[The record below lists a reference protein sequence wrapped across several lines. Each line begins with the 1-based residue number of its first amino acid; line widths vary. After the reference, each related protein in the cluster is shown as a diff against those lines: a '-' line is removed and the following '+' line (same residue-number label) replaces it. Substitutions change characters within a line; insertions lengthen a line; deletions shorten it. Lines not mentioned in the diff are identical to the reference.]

1 MSDKYDVV
9 RNRQRQGEEAKQNV
23 LSGMYNRPAAVPD
36 KYEVVRNRVLQQ
48 PAVQLA
54 SPTPAWDKIA
64 GAAQGGSAAQAKP
77 EQIPGT
83 LFNRDFSP
91 ATGFS
96 GTVMGQKQRLKEQQA
111 AERQERALNSRLS
124 KLTSWYRPAEWPT
137 AKLIDRIVPKEVD
150 EGLSSL
156 LDGKTGGERLGEAI
170 RAMPDIP
177 GVTDTG
183 PVPNFIRGI
192 GDTATLGLS
201 SYMDRQMGMPERA
214 EGATQT
220 TAGKAGQ
227 FVGYLLPGTAAWK
240 VAGAATKGMANKA
253 GQTLTRGAMGGSM
266 LGTAREVG
274 EYQLGV
280 NEQSLSGRAADVAL
294 DTVLGGAGDLA
305 LYGLGKGVQMVRQA
319 PGDVLASTLRNVDSH
334 NNTVGEAR
342 VGWMDPTGER
352 SGLRGISGSLPD
364 VQAAL
369 PTSISKGKSADPP
382 PNSWEDFV
390 QTGQQMK
397 QEGRLTPDRGAE
409 GLKSPR
415 IPVTDIEETRLSN
428 LIERT
433 FSEKKSRGSSGDA
446 PRAGSS
452 MSKLEAPRATITK
465 AAERL
470 SQAVEGAGKVLHPIR
485 AALER
490 LKELGGN
497 QTQALRNRQLPS
509 DMQHGLGN
517 RASSTAN
524 NMSGTASNARGE
536 LGPAELNILSNESLS
551 AEQMGT
557 GHRLMQELEAA
568 GEHQRAAALGDRLTQ
583 DLAQDV
589 NSDTFRI
596 NGMLEENADFAA
608 GYKGSEPPEVA
619 AANPVGSLHF
629 QNTNHLSS
637 ETEPIG
643 RTVAKEEGSSTAGA
657 LKSTEMRNSNIE
669 SRTSAKVEGADEGKN
684 FIDTKGYRND
694 TPLTKE
700 QINELIS
707 YAKKLNFP
715 EYNIHIADSVNTTPT
730 SIMYDTILTINNDVL
745 PSKLPTKNPN
755 SLISGRGTIAHEVV
769 GHYETVKKGTAYN
782 QYDLIDNVPVINLIN
797 YALDEAQASIRAA
810 RFASELSQSE
820 KVMLLR
826 DGIQRLRNANLKLKD
841 VKHLLDIIER

>member
-1 MSDKYDVV
+1 MLDKYDVV

-23 LSGMYNRPAAVPD
+23 LSGMYNRPTAVQD
-36 KYEVVRNRVLQQ
+36 KYEVVRNRVVQQ
-48 PAVQLA
+48 PAVQVA
-54 SPTPAWDKIA
+54 SPTPVWDKIA
-64 GAAQGGSAAQAKP
+64 GAAQGGSAVQAKP

-83 LFNRDFSP
+83 LFNRDLSP
-91 ATGFS
+91 ATGVS

-111 AERQERALNSRLS
+111 AERQERALNSPLS

-137 AKLIDRIVPKEVD
+137 AKLIDRIVPKAVD

-170 RAMPDIP
+170 RETDIP

-183 PVPNFIRGI
+183 PIPNFIRGI

-220 TAGKAGQ
+220 TAGKTGQ

-253 GQTLTRGAMGGSM
+253 GQTVTRGTMGGAM

-334 NNTVGEAR
+334 NNTAGEVQIGLTA
-342 VGWMDPTGER
+342 PTGER
-352 SGLRGISGSLPD
+352 SGWREIADGLPD

-369 PTSISKGKSADPP
+369 PTSTSKGKSADPS

-397 QEGRLTPDRGAE
+397 QEGHFTPDRGSE
-409 GLKSPR
+409 GIKSPR
-415 IPVTDIEETRLSN
+415 TPVTEGEGRSLSD

-433 FSEKKSRGSSGDA
+433 FPGKKSRVRSGDA
-446 PRAGSS
+446 PQAGSS
-452 MSKLEAPRATITK
+452 LSKFEAPRATITK

-470 SQAVEGAGKVLHPIR
+470 SQAVGGSGKVLHPIR
-485 AALER
+485 AVLER
-490 LKELGGN
+490 LKGLGGTR
-497 QTQALRNRQLPS
+497 TQALHNRQLPS
-509 DMQHGLGN
+509 EMQHQLGT
-517 RASSTAN
+517 RASTTAN
-524 NMSGTASNARGE
+524 NRSRTASNDGSG
-536 LGPAELNILSNESLS
+536 LTPAELNLLSNESKN

-557 GHRLMQELEAA
+557 GYRLMQELEAA

-583 DLAQDV
+583 DLAQDA
-589 NSDTFRI
+589 NSDTFRV
-596 NGMLEENADFAA
+596 NERLEENAGVIA
-608 GYKGSEPPEVA
+608 GYKGSDPGEVA
-619 AANPVGSLHF
+619 AANTVGDQYF
-629 QNTNHLSS
+629 QNTKHLSS
-637 ETEPIG
+637 PIVPHDETLSKGVRDSTVGVIKSSEISMPNMESIRSSSNEG
-643 RTVAKEEGSSTAGA
+643 TGKVGSGGSVAKESGDVVEETVAYSRVQGGQSKDILKVNGDGTLSLNEKFKSNDLNVSTGKDHAEYFKNKRGDGSY
-657 LKSTEMRNSNIE
+657 
-669 SRTSAKVEGADEGKN
+669 KVEFEAPKWLD
-684 FIDTKGYRND
+684 
-694 TPLTKE
+694 
-700 QINELIS
+700 ELIQENAIS
-707 YAKKLNFP
+707 QDFYKSNPLNQGGRAPKIVDKGIFEKYNFDGLAYELPSPVSEWLVEYAK
-715 EYNIHIADSVNTTPT
+715 
-730 SIMYDTILTINNDVL
+730 
-745 PSKLPTKNPN
+745 
-755 SLISGRGTIAHEVV
+755 
-769 GHYETVKKGTAYN
+769 
-782 QYDLIDNVPVINLIN
+782 NVRIVP
-797 YALDEAQASIRAA
+797 
-810 RFASELSQSE
+810 
-820 KVMLLR
+820 
-826 DGIQRLRNANLKLKD
+826 
-841 VKHLLDIIER
+841 